1 MEKSINALR
10 FLGLDMIN
18 KANSGH
24 PGIVLGAAGTVYE
37 LFTKHLNASPKNP
50 DWFNRDRFFLAA
62 GHGSALLYATL
73 HLSGYNLSI
82 EELKDFRQLGSI
94 TPGHPEYGHTPGVDS
109 TTGPLGQGIAMSVGN
124 ALAESY
130 LSANFNKENIDIIN
144 HYTYALCGDGDLQ
157 EGVAME
163 AMALA
168 GRLKLGKLIV
178 LFDSNDIQLD
188 GPTHL
193 ATNENIK
200 LKMEAMNWDYQLID
214 KPNDLASLS
223 IAIEKAKISDKPS
236 IIEVKSI
243 IGFGSKN
250 AGTSKTHGSPIG
262 IEETTNMR
270 KALGFEYPEF
280 VIPEEVYQDF
290 RNTFIS
296 RGNELFKAWQEKLNI
311 YETQYPEDYKELINL
326 INNEIN
332 LDFNKLIPQ
341 EYGINEATRVTIG
354 KLINSLSPH
363 SKALIGGSAD
373 LTSSTKVKG
382 INGDFDV
389 DNRVG
394 RNINFGVREHA
405 MAGIINGMVLH
416 NLKAFSG
423 GFFIFSDYMK
433 PAIRIASL
441 MNIPSIF
448 IFTHDSV
455 AVGEDGPTHEP
466 IEQLTMFRAMPNINV
481 FRPANANEVRHAFRF
496 ALEAKKTPNI
506 IALTRQNIKLDY
518 SIDYEQFKMGAYT
531 VYGEEDFEAVFLAT
545 GSEVELAVETAQL
558 LKREHNLNI
567 RVVSMPSRELFNKQS
582 RDYRSEVLPE
592 DKLIIAV
599 EMGST
604 LGWYEFA
611 DIVYGIDEFG
621 RSGKGEEVQEY
632 FGFTKEK
639 LAKFYLDNLN

>member
-341 EYGINEATRVTIG
+341 ENGINEATRVTIG

-382 INGDFDV
+382 INGDFDI